1 MNSTEAGAGLDSVAR
16 QTCCGRRARGPGPRS
31 QVGALRGSAPNLL
44 RNSGTRPCFA
54 FLCERG
60 TRSFFNFNFN
70 FNFNSRASLPR
81 SLRRIETR
89 GRVRYEELGRVALS
103 TTKNRDAWPRS
114 LRRIGTSCFE
124 YKYEYQC
131 IEYEYDGKPN
141 CATSKLAPAAQK
153 SGGLIEHC
161 CDCSI
166 EMLVTHETGR
176 KKCCLPCRFCRTI
189 PSSPSSAS
197 RTFRNL
203 SGFANGPSNAL
214 TAAPSS

>member
-70 FNFNSRASLPR
+70 FNSRASLPR

-89 GRVRYEELGRVALS
+89 GRVRYEELGRVASS
-103 TTKNRDAWPRS
+103 TTKIGTRCLVHYGESRRVAAFATKNRDIVF
-114 LRRIGTSCFE
+114 RI
-124 YKYEYQC
+124 QVRV
-131 IEYEYDGKPN
+131 P
-141 CATSKLAPAAQK
+141 L
-153 SGGLIEHC
+153 H
-161 CDCSI
+161 
-166 EMLVTHETGR
+166 
-176 KKCCLPCRFCRTI
+176 
-189 PSSPSSAS
+189 
-197 RTFRNL
+197 
-203 SGFANGPSNAL
+203 
-214 TAAPSS
+214 